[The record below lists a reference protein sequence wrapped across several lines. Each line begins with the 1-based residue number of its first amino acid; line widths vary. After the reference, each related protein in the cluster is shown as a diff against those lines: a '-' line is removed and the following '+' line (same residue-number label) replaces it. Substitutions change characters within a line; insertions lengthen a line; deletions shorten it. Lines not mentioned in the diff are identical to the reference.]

1 MRVLTSAKQYSN
13 LLTAGSIDGR
23 FVLSA
28 QSAEAP
34 GESVK
39 RKQEMN
45 KQLSSIDLI
54 IDENCLLFRPKR
66 FTIRLKSG
74 IRTPDFLIT
83 DNH

>member
-1 MRVLTSAKQYSN
+1 
-13 LLTAGSIDGR
+13 
-23 FVLSA
+23 
-28 QSAEAP
+28 
-34 GESVK
+34 
-39 RKQEMN
+39 MN

-74 IRTPDFLIT
+74 TRTPDFLIT